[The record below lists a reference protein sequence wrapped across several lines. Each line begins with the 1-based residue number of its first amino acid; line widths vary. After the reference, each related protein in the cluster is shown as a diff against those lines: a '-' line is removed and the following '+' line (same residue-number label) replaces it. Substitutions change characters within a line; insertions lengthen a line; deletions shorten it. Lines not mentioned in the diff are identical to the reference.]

1 MTNVE
6 VLSVVSLI
14 FSFCCQ
20 EYPLSTCVYRS
31 KRKREQ
37 REEDAY
43 FVTLESTQV
52 NISIAISASF
62 KNVGV
67 DLVEG
72 VTLS

>member
-1 MTNVE
+1 MKNE
-6 VLSVVSLI
+6 SDN
-14 FSFCCQ
+14 
-20 EYPLSTCVYRS
+20 
-31 KRKREQ
+31 
-37 REEDAY
+37 DAY